1 MRAQN
6 DDSPTTVPPRIRR
19 LRAGVRSPGDAEG
32 IGPEDRRHDERFE
45 GGDLSHADLSDVTF
59 ERCDLVGLSLHQAD
73 LRAATFGESRLERID
88 APVLSAPRSVWH
100 DVVLAGSRIGS
111 AELYESAWRSVELV
125 DCKLGYV
132 NLRGATIRD
141 LRFTRCTVDELDLTG
156 AQTLRVAF
164 EGTSVDHLVLAGAR
178 LTHTDLRG
186 ATLRRI
192 TSIERLAGATVGPSQ
207 LVEMAPLF
215 AAELGIRVED

>member
-1 MRAQN
+1 MPAQT
-6 DDSPTTVPPRIRR
+6 DSSTTLPPRFKR
-19 LRAGVRSPGDAEG
+19 LRPGVRTAGDAADV
-32 IGPEDRRHDERFE
+32 GPEDRRHDERFE

-59 ERCDLVGLSLHQAD
+59 ERCDLVGISLHQAD
-73 LRAATFGESRLERID
+73 LRAATFSEARLERID

-132 NLRGATIRD
+132 NLRGATVRD
-141 LRFTRCTVDELDLTG
+141 LRLTRCTVDELDLTN
-156 AQTLRVAF
+156 AQATRVAF
-164 EGTSVDHLVLAGAR
+164 EETSVDHLVLAGAR
-178 LTHTDLRG
+178 LVHTDLRG

-192 TSIERLAGATVGPSQ
+192 TSIERLAGATLSPSQ